1 MKTSELQ
8 ESIIDK
14 IRVTDDKELLN
25 YVNQLLNNKD
35 EQRTYQ
41 LSDFEKTLIAES
53 KADYLLGKTISN
65 EEVFNQNEKW
75 LGE

>member
-14 IRVTDDKELLN
+14 VRVTDDEELLN
-25 YVNQLLNNKD
+25 YVNQLLNNND

>member
-14 IRVTDDKELLN
+14 VRVTDDEELLN
-25 YVNQLLNNKD
+25 YVNQLLNNND

-41 LSDFEKTLIAES
+41 LSDFERTLIAES

-75 LGE
+75 LGK

>member
-14 IRVTDDKELLN
+14 VRVTDDEELLT
-25 YVNQLLNNKD
+25 YVNQLLNNND

>member
-14 IRVTDDKELLN
+14 VRVTDDEELLN
-25 YVNQLLNNKD
+25 YVNQLLNNND

-41 LSDFEKTLIAES
+41 LSDFERTLIAES

-65 EEVFNQNEKW
+65 EEVFNRNEKW

>member
-14 IRVTDDKELLN
+14 VRVTDDEELLN
-25 YVNQLLNNKD
+25 YVNQLLNNND
-35 EQRTYQ
+35 EQRIYQ

>member
-1 MKTSELQ
+1 MKTIELQ
-8 ESIIDK
+8 DSIIDK
-14 IRVTDDKELLN
+14 VRATDDEELLN
-25 YVNQLLNNKD
+25 YVNQLLNNHD
-35 EQRTYQ
+35 DQRTYQ

>member
-1 MKTSELQ
+1 MKTIELQ
-8 ESIIDK
+8 ESIIHK
-14 IRVTDDKELLN
+14 VRGTDDEELLN
-25 YVNQLLNNKD
+25 FVNQLLSNNG

-65 EEVFNQNEKW
+65 EDVFNQNEKW
-75 LGE
+75 LAE

>member
-14 IRVTDDKELLN
+14 VRVTDDEELLN
-25 YVNQLLNNKD
+25 YVNQLLNNND

-75 LGE
+75 LGK

>member
-14 IRVTDDKELLN
+14 VRVTDDEELLN
-25 YVNQLLNNKD
+25 YVNQLLNNND

-65 EEVFNQNEKW
+65 EEVFNRNEKW

>member
-1 MKTSELQ
+1 MKTIELQ
-8 ESIIDK
+8 ESIIHK
-14 IRVTDDKELLN
+14 VRVTDDEELLN
-25 YVNQLLNNKD
+25 YVNQLLSNNG

-65 EEVFNQNEKW
+65 EDVFNQNEKW
-75 LGE
+75 LAE

>member
-8 ESIIDK
+8 ESILDK
-14 IRVTDDKELLN
+14 VRVTDDEELLN
-25 YVNQLLNNKD
+25 YVNQLLNNNG

-53 KADYLLGKTISN
+53 KADYLLGKTILN

>member
-1 MKTSELQ
+1 
-8 ESIIDK
+8 
-14 IRVTDDKELLN
+14 TDDEELLN
-25 YVNQLLNNKD
+25 YVNQLLNNND